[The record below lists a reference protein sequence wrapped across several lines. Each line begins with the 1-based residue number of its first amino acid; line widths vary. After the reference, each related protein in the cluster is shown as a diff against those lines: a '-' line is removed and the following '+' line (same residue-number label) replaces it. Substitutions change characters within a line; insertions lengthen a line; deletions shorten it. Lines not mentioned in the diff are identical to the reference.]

1 MPSRLD
7 APALRARLL
16 AWFDEH
22 RRDLPWRRAR
32 DPFAVWISEVMLQ
45 QTQVTTVIPYYQ
57 RFLARFPDARALAG
71 APLSEVLALWSGL
84 GYYSRARNLHR
95 AAQAIARDGMPRTSL
110 ALRELPGFGRY
121 TAAAVASIAFG
132 EPVAVVDGNVARV
145 LARLLAIEAPLA
157 SVAERLWSEAQA
169 LVDPARPGAFNE
181 AMMELGATVCAP
193 SNPRCLDCP
202 VHGGCAARRRSLQSR
217 IPAPKARAQRQR
229 LALACA
235 AVLRDGAILLGRR
248 SEKGLFGGLWEL
260 PSAELSKGVPAA
272 ALRSIGFAVLEREP
286 IARVRRTLT
295 HRELHLAVYGCRRVE
310 RIASPY
316 PELRFVRFEHLG
328 DLGISTAMA
337 RAIEAV
343 RGAGAG
349 RASPSGPKDQ
359 GRAC

>member
-7 APALRARLL
+7 APALRPRLL

-22 RRDLPWRRAR
+22 RRDLPWRGAR

-57 RFLARFPDARALAG
+57 RFLARFPDAKALAD

-95 AAQAIARDGMPRTSL
+95 AAQAIARDGMPRTSR

-181 AMMELGATVCAP
+181 AMMELGATVCTP
-193 SNPRCLDCP
+193 SKPRCLCCP
-202 VHGGCAARRRSLQSR
+202 IHGDCAAQRRGLQSR

-229 LALACA
+229 LDLACA

-260 PSAELSKGVPAA
+260 PSAELFEDAPPAT
-272 ALRSIGFAVLEREP
+272 ALRSIGFVVLERDP
-286 IARVRRTLT
+286 IAKVRRTLT
-295 HRELHLAVYGCRRVE
+295 HRELHLAIYGCRRVE

-328 DLGISTAMA
+328 ELGVSTAMA

-343 RGAGAG
+343 RGAGA
-349 RASPSGPKDQ
+349 SGAREKFTSARP
-359 GRAC
+359 G